1 MRSYLAVGMTVG
13 LLLSTGLAES
23 RHKKVTVK
31 KAVARNAQNQNGSR
45 SRRSHQPRQSTP
57 SAERYSEIQQVL
69 AEKGFYTGPV
79 TGVWGTE
86 SVEALRKFQSD
97 QKLAPDGK
105 LGARSLI
112 ALGLGPQRQPLGDF
126 TGKSEVSR

>member
-1 MRSYLAVGMTVG
+1 MWQADCRQNNAFVPRSRYDRWPVTEHRPCWRVPPQEGKCKKNAARK
-13 LLLSTGLAES
+13 AE
-23 RHKKVTVK
+23 
-31 KAVARNAQNQNGSR
+31 QNGSR
-45 SRRSHQPRQSTP
+45 SRRSDPPRQSTP

-112 ALGLGPQRQPLGDF
+112 ALVWDH
-126 TGKSEVSR
+126 SVSR